1 VSYWGRRAFERHF
14 QEWRHCHGMKCLR
27 IENTKEFFE
36 VTSIK
41 DALELNKKLK
51 SLREQDAWDEQTMEE
66 YEDGEGNVMNKK
78 TFLDLRAQGLI

>member
-1 VSYWGRRAFERHF
+1 
-14 QEWRHCHGMKCLR
+14 MKCLR

-36 VTSIK
+36 VTKIQ

-51 SLREQDAWDEQTMEE
+51 ALKEKETWDEQTMEE
-66 YEDGEGNVMNKK
+66 YEDAEGNVMNKK